1 VSLKQ
6 LRGGAV
12 SQVIRRTALLLVLVI
27 VALVLDLVAFLAAAI
42 WVWITT

>member
-6 LRGGAV
+6 RRGGVV
-12 SQVIRRTALLLVLVI
+12 SQVIRRTVLLLVLII
-27 VALVLDLVAFLAAAI
+27 VALALDLVAFLAAAI